1 MKIWT
6 AMVAGAALAWA
17 GAAVADEGLSYAKG
31 EEVAVKGKDALHYIN
46 VMADG
51 SFCAACGD
59 VKLFGADHKL
69 VREWTLPFAAFA
81 VATDGKG
88 AVYAAGVDAEAYQK
102 AVNEAMRAR
111 TNIKYPPIQ
120 LASLGVDKD
129 GKPAVLQTWQLDAAV
144 KSVQSM
150 KLAGGTLL
158 LGESA
163 PGRCIH
169 KINAADGKY
178 LGKVACPISTC
189 CSILDF
195 DVDGKGNVVVANLG
209 QHRVSVAPLDGDGKN
224 VANWGAPGDAADK
237 FCGCCNP
244 VSVAVMADGK
254 VVTSEKTITR
264 IKVYSADGK
273 TLLANV
279 SAKDMGTACGSLGVA
294 VDGKGNIY
302 AVDSQSGSVRILS
315 PGKAE
320 AAPAAK

>member
-6 AMVAGAALAWA
+6 VMVAAAALAWA
-17 GAAVADEGLSYAKG
+17 GGAMADETLSYAKDG
-31 EEVAVKGKDALHYIN
+31 EIAVKGKDPLHYIN
-46 VMADG
+46 VAADG

-69 VREWTLPFAAFA
+69 VREWSLPFAAFA
-81 VATDGKG
+81 VAMDGKG
-88 AVYAAGVDAEAYQK
+88 AVYAVGVDAEAFQK
-102 AVNEAMRAR
+102 AANEAMKTR
-111 TNIKYPPIQ
+111 KPLQYPPIQ

-129 GKPAVLQTWQLDAAV
+129 GKPAVLQTWQLDKAV
-144 KSVQSM
+144 KAVHSM

-158 LGESA
+158 IGESA

-178 LGKVACPISTC
+178 LGKVVCPISTC
-189 CSILDF
+189 CGILDF

-209 QHRVSVAPLDGDGKN
+209 QHRVSVTDINGDGKSI
-224 VANWGAPGDAADK
+224 VNWGASGDAADK

-244 VSVAVMADGK
+244 VSVAVLPDGK
-254 VVTSEKTITR
+254 IVTSEKTITR

-279 SAKDMGTACGSLGVA
+279 SAKEMGTACGALGVA

-302 AVDSQSGSVRILS
+302 AVDSQSSSVRILT